1 MFMHPMEI
9 LGMHYALLQSKI
21 HGDGV
26 VISVPARVL
35 VWGKFVFF
43 IGESTCMC
51 SAILLIAH
59 A

>member
-21 HGDGV
+21 HGV

-43 IGESTCMC
+43 IDESTCMC